1 MAQELLM
8 NATTTTW
15 WLSQNDTTYFDDGN
29 QSVATTAD
37 PAFVHFRDESRFW
50 VQRVLLP
57 IVATIGVFGN
67 GVTILVLTRRGMRS
81 STNAYLTALAI
92 ADLVYLLCVFWLS
105 LRHYPH
111 VREDLALSNFY
122 AYTWPYSLWLT
133 DATTNTSVWLIVTF
147 TVERYIVVSHPI
159 RSRMLCT
166 ESRARKVIVG
176 VYLICFTATLSTP
189 FEWTVLEVTDPETNI
204 TKAEITPSNL
214 GNDETYQTIYYWFT
228 SISFVLLPLT
238 LLIVFNSF
246 LIHSVRQSQ
255 KLRQIMTQR
264 QTIVRS
270 DREERAASN
279 EIRITITLIAVVI
292 MFLVCQLPTA
302 ATLIYNIFHD
312 PSPQSNEEAVLRALG
327 NIFNCLVSVNAACN
341 FLLYCAL
348 SDKYRRT
355 FMRTFCRCVYR
366 PGSPF
371 FTQVDNDNGH
381 HGNYT
386 HSRQASVC
394 INQRDRYLSTRPAQR
409 PSSTRNTLNGSY
421 LAIPDGNGTI
431 ARQRTAA
438 TTAADP
444 SELCRRSS
452 VQSSS
457 RGGTRSP
464 SLQSNISSCGA
475 HGPST
480 TLVTTNALLVSKA
493 TSAESS
499 STRPR
504 WPSKWWALPWPQSS
518 AAKSKIPTN
527 NKPSNILI
535 QVTSDAAEEIN
546 RDPQQT
552 AEQHP
557 RQQVSDEEVAFV

>member
-1 MAQELLM
+1 MDDNLLLAI
-8 NATTTTW
+8 NTTTTW
-15 WLSQNDTTYFDDGN
+15 WLNENDSTSQDVN
-29 QSVATTAD
+29 QSILASTAD
-37 PAFVHFRDESRFW
+37 PAFVRFRDESRFW

-57 IVATIGVFGN
+57 IIATIGVFGN

-111 VREDLALSNFY
+111 VKEDVSLSNFY

-166 ESRARKVIVG
+166 ESRARRVIVA

-189 FEWTVLEVTDPETNI
+189 FEWTILEMTDPVTNV
-204 TKAEITPSNL
+204 TKAEITPSFL

-228 SISFVLLPLT
+228 SITFVLLPLT

-264 QTIVRS
+264 QTITKS

-312 PSPQSNEEAVLRALG
+312 PSPQSDEEAVLRALG

-355 FMRTFCRCVYR
+355 FMRTFCRCIYR
-366 PGSPF
+366 PASLF
-371 FTQVDNDNGH
+371 FTQVEDTGH
-381 HGNYT
+381 HANH

-394 INQRDRYLSTRPAQR
+394 VNQRDRYASGRSGQILRTSVTQ
-409 PSSTRNTLNGSY
+409 SSVNGSY
-421 LAIPDGNGTI
+421 LAIPDGNGSIGCQTSSPSV
-431 ARQRTAA
+431 ARRQFDGQTG
-438 TTAADP
+438 
-444 SELCRRSS
+444 RSLHS
-452 VQSSS
+452 A
-457 RGGTRSP
+457 
-464 SLQSNISSCGA
+464 SLQSNNCAGQ
-475 HGPST
+475 T
-480 TLVTTNALLVSKA
+480 NTMLTTNPLLISKM
-493 TSAESS
+493 TSSEP
-499 STRPR
+499 TGGTR
-504 WPSKWWALPWPQSS
+504 WPIKWWRPMATRR
-518 AAKSKIPTN
+518 KIPSNT
-527 NKPSNILI
+527 KPSNILI
-535 QVTSDAAEEIN
+535 KVTSDAVEETSHQ
-546 RDPQQT
+546 PQPSEQT
-552 AEQHP
+552 SLKQI
-557 RQQVSDEEVAFV
+557 SDGEIAFV

>member
-15 WLSQNDTTYFDDGN
+15 WLDQNDTTYFDDGN
-29 QSVATTAD
+29 QSVAASTAD

-189 FEWTVLEVTDPETNI
+189 FEWTVLEVTDPETNV

-409 PSSTRNTLNGSY
+409 PSATRNTLNGSY

-438 TTAADP
+438 ADP
-444 SELCRRSS
+444 SELCRKSS

-457 RGGTRSP
+457 HGGTRSP

-499 STRPR
+499 TRPR

-518 AAKSKIPTN
+518 AAKPKIPTN

-535 QVTSDAAEEIN
+535 QVTSDTAEEIN

>member
-1 MAQELLM
+1 
-8 NATTTTW
+8 
-15 WLSQNDTTYFDDGN
+15 
-29 QSVATTAD
+29 
-37 PAFVHFRDESRFW
+37 
-50 VQRVLLP
+50 
-57 IVATIGVFGN
+57 
-67 GVTILVLTRRGMRS
+67 
-81 STNAYLTALAI
+81 
-92 ADLVYLLCVFWLS
+92 
-105 LRHYPH
+105 
-111 VREDLALSNFY
+111 
-122 AYTWPYSLWLT
+122 
-133 DATTNTSVWLIVTF
+133 
-147 TVERYIVVSHPI
+147 
-159 RSRMLCT
+159 
-166 ESRARKVIVG
+166 
-176 VYLICFTATLSTP
+176 
-189 FEWTVLEVTDPETNI
+189 
-204 TKAEITPSNL
+204 
-214 GNDETYQTIYYWFT
+214 
-228 SISFVLLPLT
+228 
-238 LLIVFNSF
+238 
-246 LIHSVRQSQ
+246 
-255 KLRQIMTQR
+255 
-264 QTIVRS
+264 
-270 DREERAASN
+270 
-279 EIRITITLIAVVI
+279 

-409 PSSTRNTLNGSY
+409 PSATRNTLNGSY
-421 LAIPDGNGTI
+421 LAIPDGIIFGLELVVCASIGTFFPQFCLFFLFLSTKGNGTI

-438 TTAADP
+438 ADP
-444 SELCRRSS
+444 SELCRKSS

-457 RGGTRSP
+457 HGGTRSP

-499 STRPR
+499 TRPR

-518 AAKSKIPTN
+518 AAKPKIPTN

-535 QVTSDAAEEIN
+535 QVTSDTAEEIN